1 MTVVDGYTHFIP
13 KGYLKGVLSLAN
25 KISNLDRRNDL
36 LAYLEIVQQRSHFV
50 DLDARLRELDN
61 YRIDREITVIDTAL
75 DPSVVHLDDDVE
87 KLKLARLLNDQM
99 AHVNKDSKGRI
110 FALGGISLASIES
123 DGESSVAIEEM
134 RRAVDELGL
143 RGFVIPSNVQGKP
156 LDAFPAFW
164 SEVEKLNATVYIHP
178 TDPVTKS
185 SRPYEDEYD
194 LAHTFGW
201 PFETTLALA
210 RLVFSGTMER
220 HPRLRILGHHLGGM
234 IPYYAGRM
242 EETYSRKNASPRKA
256 QWTTN
261 IGGKSV
267 IDSFKSFYYDTAVG
281 GSAPTIR
288 VAIDTFGVDKVV
300 FATDYPFGP
309 DSGRVRL
316 ATYPGKVRGLGLSAQ
331 ENAKIFEENA
341 MRLLGM

>member
-1 MTVVDGYTHFIP
+1 MVDGYTHFIP

-143 RGFVIPSNVQGKP
+143 RGFVIQS
-156 LDAFPAFW
+156 
-164 SEVEKLNATVYIHP
+164 
-178 TDPVTKS
+178 
-185 SRPYEDEYD
+185 
-194 LAHTFGW
+194 
-201 PFETTLALA
+201 
-210 RLVFSGTMER
+210 
-220 HPRLRILGHHLGGM
+220 
-234 IPYYAGRM
+234 
-242 EETYSRKNASPRKA
+242 
-256 QWTTN
+256 
-261 IGGKSV
+261 
-267 IDSFKSFYYDTAVG
+267 
-281 GSAPTIR
+281 
-288 VAIDTFGVDKVV
+288 
-300 FATDYPFGP
+300 
-309 DSGRVRL
+309 
-316 ATYPGKVRGLGLSAQ
+316 
-331 ENAKIFEENA
+331 
-341 MRLLGM
+341 